1 MTTPIHVRWQ
11 MDSPSCV
18 IRYIPPRQD
27 PLVVRPVNYTG
38 FIGPPLA
45 RDTALWI
52 FRRDVQGR
60 AGKSRQSAHTPSPIS
75 FLITQGMG
83 GCVSDPTSDTKN
95 RTRAAVLLLGQRQRR
110 WPSSKTSRGQLL
122 CPPGMLPDWLH
133 PRPRCW
139 AYKEMSGMNYWIGRL
154 FVHKSM
160 PLGESLAALPCCP
173 ASGRYSA
180 GPLWHAG
187 GWQTHRLTGYSVH
200 YQLLLRTPTY
210 FNSV

>member
-1 MTTPIHVRWQ
+1 

-95 RTRAAVLLLGQRQRR
+95 RTR
-110 WPSSKTSRGQLL
+110 
-122 CPPGMLPDWLH
+122 
-133 PRPRCW
+133 
-139 AYKEMSGMNYWIGRL
+139 
-154 FVHKSM
+154 
-160 PLGESLAALPCCP
+160 CCFTAGP
-173 ASGRYSA
+173 ASATLAQQQNIARPTTLSTWDATG
-180 GPLWHAG
+180 
-187 GWQTHRLTGYSVH
+187 LTPSTAT
-200 YQLLLRTPTY
+200 LLSLQRDERDELLNRPVVCT
-210 FNSV
+210 